1 MRQPPRERHQRRD
14 ADGFCQ
20 YSLTFH
26 TDLGHELFTSHEV
39 IDVVFAQILRAASEQ
54 WFAVIA
60 YCFMPDH
67 LDLLVDGRSERSNCR
82 EFVATAKRY
91 SGAFYAHR
99 FGSRLWQA
107 HDFARV
113 IRDHAL
119 THAAARHILLN
130 PVRAGL
136 VARVEDYPFAGSLTH
151 TLQELL
157 DARYTCTP

>member
-1 MRQPPRERHQRRD
+1 MRQPPRERHQWRD
-14 ADGFCQ
+14 ADGFRQ

-39 IDVVFAQILRAASEQ
+39 IDVVFAQVLRAASEQ

-67 LDLLVDGRSERSNCR
+67 LDLLVDGRSERSDCR
-82 EFVATAKRY
+82 QFVTAAKRY
-91 SGAFYAHR
+91 SGAFYAYR
-99 FGSRLWQA
+99 FGGRLWQA
-107 HDFARV
+107 HDSARI
-113 IRDHAL
+113 IRDREL
-119 THAAARHILLN
+119 TLATARHILLN

-151 TLQELL
+151 ALQELL